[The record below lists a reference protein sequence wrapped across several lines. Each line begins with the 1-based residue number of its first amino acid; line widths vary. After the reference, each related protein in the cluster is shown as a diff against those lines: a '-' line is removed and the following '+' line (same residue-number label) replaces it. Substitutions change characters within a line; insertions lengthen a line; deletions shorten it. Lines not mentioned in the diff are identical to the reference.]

1 MKIKTIAL
9 SALCLLIAPATL
21 IAQEWGAEQAQPP
34 AAVADI
40 PAERMEATA
49 KAYVEILQ
57 VQEKHQP
64 KLQGVS
70 DPEEAQAIQQR
81 ANADMEKAIEMNR
94 LSVTEYNETM
104 RDVNSSGELQQKFL
118 NKVNKLQNGGQ
129 AGATY

>member
-1 MKIKTIAL
+1 MKIKLMTL
-9 SALCLLIAPATL
+9 SALCLLITPAAL
-21 IAQEWGAEQAQPP
+21 IAQEWETGQAQPP
-34 AAVADI
+34 AAAADI

-64 KLQGVS
+64 SLQGVS

-81 ANADMEKAIEMNR
+81 ANADMEKAIEMND
-94 LSVTEYNETM
+94 LSVAEYNETM

-118 NKVNKLQNGGQ
+118 NKVNKLQNGGP
-129 AGATY
+129 AKGVY